1 MAKEHRYDYWTREF
15 INDRLSLSSWQSYR
29 FFPRTPSGRIRS
41 DQVMA
46 FLNRRRRGQDDILK
60 CLPHDLATMDG
71 VVSHFSV
78 SGISDKH
85 VRAWLKRTKCVPPHI
100 RITNKHILFSIS
112 QLESWLEKESLPH
125 DRRYTA

>member
-1 MAKEHRYDYWTREF
+1 MEHHYDCWTRQF
-15 INDRLSLSSWQSYR
+15 VNDRLRLSHWQSYR

-46 FLNRRRRGQDDILK
+46 FLNRRRSGLDDIVR
-60 CLPHDLATMDG
+60 CLPHDLATADE
-71 VVSHFSV
+71 VVAHFDS
-78 SGISDKH
+78 SDITDKH
-85 VRAWLKRTKCVPPHI
+85 IRAWLKRTKCVPPHF

-112 QLESWLEKESLPH
+112 QLEDWLENKSLPH